1 MPSVFSAALGK
12 ELVRRVAEGIHSAYI
27 KTLGKFEDSSSED
40 GDGHWR
46 VLISLSGSSPPRRD
60 HNQVAKLS
68 SAIRTIATNQG
79 ASMNSWRRETILF
92 QLYFQRPLK
101 LAILEPPMS
110 AEGLSVIWQSSIA
123 GAPDA
128 SYS

>member
-1 MPSVFSAALGK
+1 MESRCFQLFW
-12 ELVRRVAEGIHSAYI
+12 AYQ
-27 KTLGKFEDSSSED
+27 EDQPVCCFFTPDADVHGSSSLMAQED

-79 ASMNSWRRETILF
+79 ASMNSWWRETILF

>member
-1 MPSVFSAALGK
+1 MAQ
-12 ELVRRVAEGIHSAYI
+12 
-27 KTLGKFEDSSSED
+27 ED

-46 VLISLSGSSPPRRD
+46 VLISLSVSSPPRRD
-60 HNQVAKLS
+60 RNQVAKLS
-68 SAIRTIATNQG
+68 STLCTIAMNHGARTN
-79 ASMNSWRRETILF
+79 AWRRETILF

-101 LAILEPPMS
+101 LAILELPMS